1 MSEPDDPS
9 RIRLRLLSLHP
20 SAFLLAAQ
28 LLQLLLYAAYDGIHS
43 QRALLS
49 AIGGVLLALVIWVVS
64 RSPARNWIAWLL
76 AVPAFTLS
84 LLSAFFINDTLLG
97 WSALLEAMLY
107 FYAAGSLIAY
117 MLGDYRVTTDELFAV
132 GATFTLIAWGYA
144 YLYLVLQTWS
154 PGSLVGGM
162 PPHQPLTFI
171 ELLFVSFTNLTT
183 AGLSDVYPVS
193 AAARVVMMLE
203 QFTGVCYVAMV
214 ISHLVGLISRQRKG
228 VRG

>member
-1 MSEPDDPS
+1 MSNPEAPS
-9 RIRLRLLSLHP
+9 RVKLRLLSLHP

-28 LLQLLLYAAYDGIHS
+28 LLLLILYAVFDGIHQ

-49 AIGGVLLALVIWVVS
+49 AIGGVLLVLIIWVVS

-76 AVPAFTLS
+76 AVPAFILS
-84 LLSAFFINDTLLG
+84 LLSVYYVNSIMLG
-97 WSALLEAMLY
+97 LSSLLEAMLY

-117 MLGDYRVTTDELFAV
+117 MLGDLRVTTDELFAV

-154 PGSLVGGM
+154 PGSLIGGT

-183 AGLSDVYPVS
+183 AGLSDIYPLT

-214 ISHLVGLISRQRKG
+214 ISHLVGLISKQRRR
-228 VRG
+228 RGE

>member
-1 MSEPDDPS
+1 MSNPEAPS
-9 RIRLRLLSLHP
+9 RVKLRLLSLHP

-28 LLQLLLYAAYDGIHS
+28 LLLLILYAVFDGIHQ

-49 AIGGVLLALVIWVVS
+49 AIGGVLLVLIIWVVS
-64 RSPARNWIAWLL
+64 RSPARDWIAWLL
-76 AVPAFTLS
+76 AVPAFILS
-84 LLSAFFINDTLLG
+84 LLSVYYVNSIMLG
-97 WSALLEAMLY
+97 LSSLLEAMLY

-117 MLGDYRVTTDELFAV
+117 MLGDLRVTTDELFAV

-154 PGSLVGGM
+154 PGSLIGGT
-162 PPHQPLTFI
+162 PPHQTLTFI

-183 AGLSDVYPVS
+183 AGLSDIYPLT

-214 ISHLVGLISRQRKG
+214 ISHLVGLISKQR
-228 VRG
+228 RRRSE